1 MWMLLAF
8 PYLQRKTSTG
18 SVLRGCC
25 VVWPIQMACYPILN
39 ELLRADLRAAFW
51 TLGAVCTF
59 FGSGIAMS
67 FACVQLCLND
77 VAPSPTTLATLNAV
91 ALTVNS
97 GLRALA
103 PVGMASLYAVG
114 IKGGWVDGHLGWIC
128 LVAMASLMN
137 VSVRWL
143 PAQAEGDL
151 HKAAKVVDEE
161 EE

>member
-1 MWMLLAF
+1 
-8 PYLQRKTSTG
+8 
-18 SVLRGCC
+18 
-25 VVWPIQMACYPILN
+25 
-39 ELLRADLRAAFW
+39 
-51 TLGAVCTF
+51 
-59 FGSGIAMS
+59 MS

-103 PVGMASLYAVG
+103 PVGMASLHAVG

>member
-1 MWMLLAF
+1 
-8 PYLQRKTSTG
+8 
-18 SVLRGCC
+18 
-25 VVWPIQMACYPILN
+25 MACYPIAN
-39 ELLRADLRAAFW
+39 ELLRADFRAAFW
-51 TLGAVCTF
+51 TLGAVCVF

-77 VAPSPTTLATLNAV
+77 VAPSPRTLATLNAV

-114 IKGGWVDGHLGWIC
+114 VKGGWVHGHLGWVF
-128 LVAMASLMN
+128 LVVLGMLLN

-143 PAQAEGDL
+143 PASAEGDIRQ
-151 HKAAKVVDEE
+151 AAKVDDEE